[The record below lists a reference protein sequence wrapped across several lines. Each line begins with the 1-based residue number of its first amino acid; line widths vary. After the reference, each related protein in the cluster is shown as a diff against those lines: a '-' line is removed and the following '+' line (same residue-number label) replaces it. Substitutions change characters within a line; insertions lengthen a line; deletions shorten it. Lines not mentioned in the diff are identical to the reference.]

1 MKLPKIPEG
10 KPCDDL
16 ITQNIRNVKNNK
28 ELTAPLSYLNRSCEF
43 KRAYKNIM
51 GEFEKQDKNEK
62 KAYKKAYQQTDKYK
76 AYQKAYKKA
85 YYQTDKY
92 KANKKAYRQ
101 TDKYKAYQKA
111 YYQTDKYKANKKAYR
126 QRKKR
131 ELKK

>member
-51 GEFEKQDKNEK
+51 GEFEKQDKNDK
-62 KAYKKAYQQTDKYK
+62 KANLKAYHQTDKYKAYQKAYWKANQKAYHQTDKYK

-85 YYQTDKY
+85 Y
-92 KANKKAYRQ
+92 
-101 TDKYKAYQKA
+101 
-111 YYQTDKYKANKKAYR
+111 R

-131 ELKK
+131 ELKE

>member
-1 MKLPKIPEG
+1 MKLPEIPEG
-10 KPCDDL
+10 KPCNDL

-62 KAYKKAYQQTDKYK
+62 KAYKKAYQQRNKDKIKAYWK
-76 AYQKAYKKA
+76 AYQQRNK
-85 YYQTDKY
+85 DKI
-92 KANKKAYRQ
+92 
-101 TDKYKAYQKA
+101 KAYQ
-111 YYQTDKYKANKKAYR
+111 KAYR
-126 QRKKR
+126 QRKKK